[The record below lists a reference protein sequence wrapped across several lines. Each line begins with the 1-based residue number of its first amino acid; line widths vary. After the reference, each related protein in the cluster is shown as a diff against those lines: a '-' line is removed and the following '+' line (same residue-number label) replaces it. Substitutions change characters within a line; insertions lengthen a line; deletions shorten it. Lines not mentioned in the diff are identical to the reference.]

1 MTGLYIRKLCGR
13 VILFVPL
20 VLILILFAGGCEKE
34 YVSSALT
41 KGVID
46 GRFGSGGYPDI
57 VFSRSIVPEEEG
69 TLSDVMINW
78 GKVTI
83 DDGER
88 EVVLTGRMDSS
99 RIPPFYYYTFDM
111 KGEPGKTY
119 TLKASFRDISVESV
133 SRMPYPVPIDS
144 IIFSPTESDSL
155 RSAVLY
161 FTAPDEV
168 PSYFYISMR
177 EPGRGDNPCMLGC
190 IRTNRAGEKCSL
202 PVLRPKQK
210 IDSVKY
216 VPHLKIDDVVT
227 VSLNRVEKEVY
238 DYWSSYDNMVM
249 FSSSPFISTNESL
262 PSNIEGG
269 FGIWSPQGTSSLTIV
284 VK

>member
-1 MTGLYIRKLCGR
+1 MLKSNTKKIISLNLLGIMT
-13 VILFVPL
+13 ILFS
-20 VLILILFAGGCEKE
+20 GCEKE
-34 YVSSALT
+34 YVSLALT

-57 VFSRSIVPEEEG
+57 VFTRSIVPEEEG
-69 TLSDVMINW
+69 TLSEVMINW

-88 EVVLTGRMDSS
+88 EVILTGRMDSS
-99 RIPPFYYYTFDM
+99 RVPPFRYYTFDM
-111 KGEPGKTY
+111 LGEPGKTY
-119 TLKASFRDISVESV
+119 TLKASYRDISVESV

-144 IIFSPTESDSL
+144 IVLAPTESDSL
-155 RSAVLY
+155 RSAILY

-168 PSYFYISMR
+168 PAYFYISMR
-177 EPGRGDNPCMLGC
+177 EGGGSDNPCMFGC
-190 IRTNRAGEKCSL
+190 IRTDRVGEKCSL
-202 PVLRPKQK
+202 SVLRPRQR

-216 VPHLKIDDVVT
+216 VSHLKVGEVVT

-238 DYWSSYDNMVM
+238 DYWSAYDNMVM

-269 FGIWSPQGTSSLTIV
+269 FGIWSPQGTSSRTIV